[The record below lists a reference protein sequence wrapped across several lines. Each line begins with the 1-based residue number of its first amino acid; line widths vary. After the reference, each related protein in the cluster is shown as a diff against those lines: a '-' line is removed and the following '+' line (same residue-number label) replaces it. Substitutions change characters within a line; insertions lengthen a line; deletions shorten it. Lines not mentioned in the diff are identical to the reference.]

1 MAAKGHEAA
10 GGDDVSLFS
19 QLTAKP
25 WEADQ
30 VRIDDLHRGGTF
42 SLPKAK
48 LGLRVFLRRRHGA
61 VPAADHGLR
70 RRMEFEDWRP
80 APQPR
85 LLWLN
90 TAMLV
95 LSSIGM
101 QWAQIAARRGVVDD
115 VRNGLLAGG
124 VFAAAFLGG
133 QVLAW
138 RQLGSLA
145 AFDVTSPAIGFF
157 YLITGLHGLH
167 LLGGLV
173 AWLRTASRVWGGA
186 GDTRVLL
193 GVELCTVYWH
203 FLLVLWLVLFGL
215 LFSGNDNLGI
225 LLTLCGIR

>member
-1 MAAKGHEAA
+1 M
-10 GGDDVSLFS
+10 SLFS

-25 WEADQ
+25 WEAAQ
-30 VRIDDLHRGGTF
+30 VRIDDLHRGSTF
-42 SLPKAK
+42 SLAKAK
-48 LGLRVFLRRRHGA
+48 LGLRVFFAVATVLFLLLIMAYGA
-61 VPAADHGLR
+61 
-70 RRMEFEDWRP
+70 RMEFEDWRP

-101 QWAQIAARRGVVDD
+101 QWAQVAARRGVIDE

-124 VFAAAFLGG
+124 VFAAAFLAG
-133 QVLAW
+133 QILAW

-173 AWLRTASRVWGGA
+173 AWLRTANRAWGDA
-186 GDTRVLL
+186 GHTRLLL

-225 LLTLCGIR
+225 LLSLCGLR